1 MSRQSSQDYQARKER
16 VRGLFIELRSN
27 PDNRYRDEIISL
39 HINLV
44 EYLARKFINR
54 GEPLDDLLQVGFIGL
69 IKAIDRFDLDR
80 GVEFTTYATPTI
92 IGEIKRHFRDKGWAI
107 RIPRR
112 LQMKDMELNRAVE
125 HLSQELKRVPTLQ
138 EIAEQMGLSEEEV
151 VEVLESSHASNY
163 ISLDGLG
170 LDSSSEPGFS
180 LIEHLGSVDGEFSV
194 TEDRATISRLL
205 EHLDEREQ
213 RIVYMRFFQG
223 LTQVE
228 IASELGISQM
238 HVSRLLNKILHRLR
252 DAAEN

>member
-1 MSRQSSQDYQARKER
+1 MNRQRSQDYQARKER
-16 VRGLFIELRSN
+16 VRELFIELRRE

-125 HLSQELKRVPTLQ
+125 YLSQELKRVPTMQ
-138 EIAEQMGLSEEEV
+138 EIAEHMGLSEEEV
-151 VEVLESSHASNY
+151 VEVLESSHASDY

-170 LDSSSEPGFS
+170 LDNGSERGFS
-180 LIEHLGSVDGEFSV
+180 LIDHIGAEDGEFSI
-194 TEDRATISRLL
+194 TEYRTTIARLM

-213 RIVYMRFFQG
+213 RIIYMRFFQG

-228 IASELGISQM
+228 IARELGISQM

-252 DAAEN
+252 DVAEE